1 MSKCELSVPP
11 KSPVVG
17 AIWVR
22 EDGVV
27 FHWTQAGWTKGA

>member
-22 EDGVV
+22 EDGQK
-27 FHWTQAGWTKGA
+27 FIFNGEEWRKGA